1 MYFFLASFGTHKNGH
16 TLDLIDPLFPVIIFS
31 VLVEHFL
38 MIPAQWLQFTLNVH
52 APCMPLLSHRG
63 NCFKIIAIMQQSSN
77 LWSICNR
84 NKRIRGKNIF
94 FYFVGNSLYHNIPVG
109 QRIEI
114 QGSRIIRCHK
124 LSPNVPL
131 RKTMIYAKIF
141 YPGSKSLI
149 QP

>member
-16 TLDLIDPLFPVIIFS
+16 TLDLIDPLFPVIIFCACWTFFNDPS
-31 VLVEHFL
+31 TVIAIYFKCTC
-38 MIPAQWLQFTLNVH
+38 TLYALTVTQRK
-52 APCMPLLSHRG
+52 L
-63 NCFKIIAIMQQSSN
+63 FQIIAIMQQFSN

-94 FYFVGNSLYHNIPVG
+94 FYFVGNGLYHNIPVG
-109 QRIEI
+109 QSIEI